1 MAMELWQ
8 RAQAGDPDAFLE
20 IADTVWPLLY
30 RTLLPYVGHRE
41 TTEDLA
47 QEALLQA
54 WRRLSTF
61 RGESRVETWI
71 LSIGFNL
78 ARNERRRRRPDLV
91 ENFLEGWGLSAE
103 AVAVQREQWTLV
115 GRAVAALPPRWRAAL
130 LLVAREGLTYEE
142 AARVMGCRPSTLR
155 NWVHRA
161 RVRVRTELTEANGG
175 RSPAGKVV
183 ATHEGT

>member
-1 MAMELWQ
+1 MELWQ
-8 RAQAGDPDAFLE
+8 RAQRGDPDAFLAL
-20 IADTVWPLLY
+20 ADTVWPLLY

-54 WRRLSTF
+54 WRRLPSF

-78 ARNERRRRRPDLV
+78 ARNERRRRRPDLT
-91 ENFLEGWGLSAE
+91 ENFLEGFGPSAE
-103 AVAVQREQWTLV
+103 AVALQREQWTRV
-115 GRAVAALPPRWRAAL
+115 GRAVADLPPLWRAAL
-130 LLVAREGLTYEE
+130 LLVAREGLSYEE
-142 AARVMGCRPSTLR
+142 AARVMDCRPSTLR

-161 RVRVRTELTEANGG
+161 RVRVRTKLAEADGVPPQ
-175 RSPAGKVV
+175 SGKVV
-183 ATHEGT
+183 ATREGT

>member
-1 MAMELWQ
+1 MELWQ
-8 RAQAGDPDAFLE
+8 RAQSGDPDAFLE
-20 IADTVWPLLY
+20 MADTVWPLLY

-54 WRRLSTF
+54 WRRLSSF

-91 ENFLEGWGLSAE
+91 ENFLESFSPSAE
-103 AVAVQREQWTLV
+103 AVAIQREQWTLV
-115 GRAVAALPPRWRAAL
+115 GQAVADLPPLWRAAL
-130 LLVAREGLTYEE
+130 LLVAREGLSYEE
-142 AARVMGCRPSTLR
+142 AARVMACRPSTLR

-161 RVRVRTELTEANGG
+161 RVRVRTKLAEADSASP
-175 RSPAGKVV
+175 RSGKVV
-183 ATHEGT
+183 ATHERT